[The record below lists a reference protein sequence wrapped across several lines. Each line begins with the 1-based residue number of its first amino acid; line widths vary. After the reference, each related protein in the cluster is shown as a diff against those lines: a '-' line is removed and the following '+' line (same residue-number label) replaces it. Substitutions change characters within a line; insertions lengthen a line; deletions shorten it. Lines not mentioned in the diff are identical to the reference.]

1 MPASPRPP
9 RAEAPTTLKL
19 ENTPMSDI
27 IHALASGRVTATA
40 LTKGYLA
47 RIEAYD
53 RDGPMLNSV
62 RELNPDALT
71 IAGKLDG
78 TKPSVKRPLAGVP
91 ILVKDNIATGDKQPT
106 TAGSLALEGARAR
119 GDATVVKLLRDAGA
133 VILGKAN
140 LTEFANILAIDM
152 PSGYSSLGGQVKNPY
167 APTLMDDRG
176 IPVVLP
182 GGSSSGSAVA
192 VAAGLCAASI
202 GTETSGSLLNPA
214 SQNGLVT
221 VKPTVGLISRAGI
234 LPISHSQDTAGP
246 MTRTVRD
253 AAMLLNVLAAKD
265 PLDPATQRQ
274 RRPADYTADL
284 AHDAMKGAR
293 IGVPSD
299 PADPLNDCYYGKL
312 PPKWAKVM
320 ADAIKVLEDL
330 GAVIVR
336 ASMPTAGWIGGPGT
350 TMAVLNRNPLSR
362 NKGNPATPPIVFLY
376 ELKRDLNLYL
386 KDWATN
392 TEIKTIADIVAFN
405 EANAGKALR
414 FGQDL
419 FLAANITK
427 GDLSEREY
435 KSARAMDLLA
445 AKTRG
450 MDAYMNQHKLDAVLF
465 PGSCGCR
472 DRRQGGLSQRHG
484 AGRLHLGS
492 RRQGHA
498 RLSARRHLRGP
509 RLERA
514 QAPASGLRLRA
525 GLQHAQAA
533 AWLARPLDALL
544 ADGPK
549 LGRAEA
555 GAAPSRPKRQAAVGL
570 RIPRWAPFVVVGE
583 WRGCAMIELPP
594 PDPSRHWCKFT
605 RSRRIKSRLDARYW
619 HRRNIYGHRT
629 RQSVGAQRTRMARC
643 RIVDRVGA
651 LPSKVHLK
659 PMTRAPPNH
668 SKI

>member
-1 MPASPRPP
+1 MKKPTRRNARLVAAAAS
-9 RAEAPTTLKL
+9 AAAPTMLKL

-40 LTKGYLA
+40 LTEGYLA

-71 IAGKLDG
+71 IAGKLDD
-78 TKPSVKRPLAGVP
+78 TKPSIKRPLAGIP
-91 ILVKDNIATGDKQPT
+91 MLVKDNIATGDKQPT
-106 TAGSLALEGARAR
+106 TAGSLALDGARAKD
-119 GDATVVKLLRDAGA
+119 DATVVKLLRGAGA

-140 LTEFANILAIDM
+140 LTEFANMLAIDM

-176 IPVVLP
+176 IPVVTP

-192 VAAGLCAASI
+192 VSAGLCAASI
-202 GTETSGSLLNPA
+202 GTETSGSLLYPA

-284 AHDAMKGAR
+284 AYDAMKGAR

-312 PPKWAKVM
+312 PPRWVKVM
-320 ADAIKVLEDL
+320 TDAIKVLEDL

-336 ASMPTAGWIGGPGT
+336 ANMPTLGWIGGPGT

-362 NKGNPATPPIVFLY
+362 HAGTVARPPVVFLY

-392 TEIKTIADIVAFN
+392 TGIKTIADIVAFN

-435 KSARAMDLLA
+435 KSARAMDLLS

-465 PGSCGCR
+465 AGSTGAAIAAKAGYPSVMVPGGFISGT
-472 DRRQGGLSQRHG
+472 DDKDTPDYP
-484 AGRLHLGS
+484 LGVTFA
-492 RRQGHA
+492 GHA
-498 RLSARRHLRGP
+498 WSEHKL
-509 RLERA
+509 
-514 QAPASGLRLRA
+514 LRLGYA
-525 GLQHAQAA
+525 FEQASHMRK
-533 AWLARPLDALL
+533 LPPGLL
-544 ADGPK
+544 AP
-549 LGRAEA
+549 
-555 GAAPSRPKRQAAVGL
+555 
-570 RIPRWAPFVVVGE
+570 
-583 WRGCAMIELPP
+583 
-594 PDPSRHWCKFT
+594 
-605 RSRRIKSRLDARYW
+605 
-619 HRRNIYGHRT
+619 
-629 RQSVGAQRTRMARC
+629 
-643 RIVDRVGA
+643 
-651 LPSKVHLK
+651 
-659 PMTRAPPNH
+659 
-668 SKI
+668 

>member
-1 MPASPRPP
+1 M
-9 RAEAPTTLKL
+9 LKL
-19 ENTPMSDI
+19 ENAPMSDI
-27 IHALASGRVTATA
+27 IHVLGSGRVTATA

-71 IAGKLDG
+71 IAGKLDD
-78 TKPSVKRPLAGVP
+78 TKPSVKRPLAGIP
-91 ILVKDNIATGDKQPT
+91 MLVKDNIATGDKQPT
-106 TAGSLALEGARAR
+106 TAGSLALEGARAKD
-119 GDATVVKLLRDAGA
+119 DATVVKLLRDAGA

-140 LTEFANILAIDM
+140 LTEFANMLAIDM
-152 PSGYSSLGGQVKNPY
+152 PSGYSSLGGQVRNPY
-167 APTLMDDRG
+167 AAALMDDRS
-176 IPVVLP
+176 IPVVSP

-202 GTETSGSLLNPA
+202 GTETSGSLLYPA

-284 AHDAMKGAR
+284 ADDAMKGAR

-299 PADPLNDCYYGKL
+299 PADPLNDCYYGTL

-336 ASMPTAGWIGGPGT
+336 ACMPTAGWISGPGT
-350 TMAVLNRNPLSR
+350 TMAVLNRNPLSG
-362 NKGNPATPPIVFLY
+362 NKGNPVAQRIVFLY
-376 ELKRDLNLYL
+376 ELKRDLNFYL

-392 TEIKTIADIVAFN
+392 TAIKTIADIVAFN

-419 FLAANITK
+419 FLAANATR

-435 KSARAMDLLA
+435 KLARAMDLLA

-450 MDAYMNQHKLDAVLF
+450 MDAYMSQHKLDAVLF
-465 PGSCGCR
+465 PGSNGAAIAAKAGYPSVMVP
-472 DRRQGGLSQRHG
+472 GGFISGIDGKDTPDYPLG
-484 AGRLHLGS
+484 VTFAGRAWSEHKL
-492 RRQGHA
+492 
-498 RLSARRHLRGP
+498 
-509 RLERA
+509 
-514 QAPASGLRLRA
+514 LRLGYA
-525 GLQHAQAA
+525 FEQATHM
-533 AWLARPLDALL
+533 RKPPPGLL
-544 ADGPK
+544 A
-549 LGRAEA
+549 L
-555 GAAPSRPKRQAAVGL
+555 
-570 RIPRWAPFVVVGE
+570 
-583 WRGCAMIELPP
+583 
-594 PDPSRHWCKFT
+594 
-605 RSRRIKSRLDARYW
+605 
-619 HRRNIYGHRT
+619 
-629 RQSVGAQRTRMARC
+629 
-643 RIVDRVGA
+643 
-651 LPSKVHLK
+651 
-659 PMTRAPPNH
+659 
-668 SKI
+668 

>member
-1 MPASPRPP
+1 MKKPP
-9 RAEAPTTLKL
+9 RRDARPAAAAANAGAPTMLQL
-19 ENTPMSDI
+19 DNAPMSDI
-27 IHALASGRVTATA
+27 IDALALERVTATA

-47 RIEAYD
+47 RIRAYD

-62 RELNPDALT
+62 RELNPDALA
-71 IAGKLDG
+71 IARKLDA

-119 GDATVVKLLRDAGA
+119 DDATVVRLLRDAGA

-140 LTEFANILAIDM
+140 LTEFANMLAIDM

-167 APTLMDDRG
+167 APTLLDDQG
-176 IPVVLP
+176 TPVVLP

-202 GTETSGSLLNPA
+202 GTETSGSLLHPA

-234 LPISHSQDTAGP
+234 LPITHSQDTAGP

-253 AAMLLNVLAAKD
+253 AAILLNVLAAKD
-265 PLDPATQRQ
+265 PRDPATQRQ

-284 AHDAMKGAR
+284 ADDGMKGAR

-299 PADPLNDCYYGKL
+299 PADPLNDCYYRWL
-312 PPKWAKVM
+312 PPKWAEVM
-320 ADAIKVLEDL
+320 ADAIRVLEDL

-336 ASMPTAGWIGGPGT
+336 ASMPTAGWIAGPGT

-362 NKGNPATPPIVFLY
+362 NKGNPVMQWIVFLY

-392 TEIKTIADIVAFN
+392 TGIRTIADIVAYN
-405 EANAGKALR
+405 EANAGRALR

-419 FLAANITK
+419 FLAANMTK

-445 AKTRG
+445 ARTRG
-450 MDAYMNQHKLDAVLF
+450 MDAYMSQYRLDAVLF
-465 PGSCGCR
+465 
-472 DRRQGGLSQRHG
+472 
-484 AGRLHLGS
+484 
-492 RRQGHA
+492 
-498 RLSARRHLRGP
+498 
-509 RLERA
+509 
-514 QAPASGLRLRA
+514 
-525 GLQHAQAA
+525 
-533 AWLARPLDALL
+533 
-544 ADGPK
+544 
-549 LGRAEA
+549 A
-555 GAAPSRPKRQAAVGL
+555 GAAGAGIAAKAGYPSVMVPGGFIQGFDGKDTPDYPAGVTFAGRAWSEHKLLRLAYAYEQASHM
-570 RIPRWAPFVVVGE
+570 RK
-583 WRGCAMIELPP
+583 PP
-594 PDPSRHWCKFT
+594 PGLS
-605 RSRRIKSRLDARYW
+605 
-619 HRRNIYGHRT
+619 
-629 RQSVGAQRTRMARC
+629 
-643 RIVDRVGA
+643 A
-651 LPSKVHLK
+651 L
-659 PMTRAPPNH
+659 
-668 SKI
+668 

>member
-1 MPASPRPP
+1 MKKPTRHDAARLAEAAPS
-9 RAEAPTTLKL
+9 AEAPNMPQL
-19 ENTPMSDI
+19 EDTPMSDI
-27 IHALASGRVTATA
+27 IHALAGGRVTATA

-47 RIEAYD
+47 RVEAYD
-53 RDGPMLNSV
+53 RDGPTLNSV

-71 IAGKLDG
+71 IAGKLDN
-78 TKPSVKRPLAGVP
+78 TRPSTKRPLAGVP
-91 ILVKDNIATGDKQPT
+91 ILVKDNIATGDEQPT
-106 TAGSLALEGARAR
+106 TAGSLALQGARAKR
-119 GDATVVKLLRDAGA
+119 DATVVKLLRDAGA

-182 GGSSSGSAVA
+182 GGSSAGSGVA

-265 PLDPATQRQ
+265 PRDPATQRQ

-312 PPKWAKVM
+312 PPKSAKVM

-330 GAVIVR
+330 GAVVVR

-350 TMAVLNRNPLSR
+350 TMTVLNRNPLSR

-386 KDWATN
+386 KHWAAN
-392 TEIKTIADIVAFN
+392 TAIKTMADIVAFN
-405 EANAGKALR
+405 EANADKALR

-419 FLAANITK
+419 FLAANSTK

-465 PGSCGCR
+465 AGNTGAAIAAKAGYPSVMVPGGFISGI
-472 DRRQGGLSQRHG
+472 DGKDTPDYPLGVTF
-484 AGRLHLGS
+484 AGRAWSEHKL
-492 RRQGHA
+492 
-498 RLSARRHLRGP
+498 
-509 RLERA
+509 
-514 QAPASGLRLRA
+514 LRLA
-525 GLQHAQAA
+525 YAFEQASHM
-533 AWLARPLDALL
+533 R
-544 ADGPK
+544 K
-549 LGRAEA
+549 
-555 GAAPSRPKRQAAVGL
+555 
-570 RIPRWAPFVVVGE
+570 
-583 WRGCAMIELPP
+583 PP
-594 PDPSRHWCKFT
+594 PGLP
-605 RSRRIKSRLDARYW
+605 
-619 HRRNIYGHRT
+619 
-629 RQSVGAQRTRMARC
+629 
-643 RIVDRVGA
+643 A
-651 LPSKVHLK
+651 L
-659 PMTRAPPNH
+659 
-668 SKI
+668 